1 MKIKSGVRTKK
12 LLGMT
17 ILHRV
22 VMIIWSY
29 AYLSI
34 GVIALTQ
41 DTYGAFAAAIVL
53 NILNMFIYYI
63 YHKVA
68 FRIFRLK
75 DEE

>member
-1 MKIKSGVRTKK
+1 MRKTPPVRTKK

-17 ILHRV
+17 ALHRV
-22 VMIIWSY
+22 VMILWSY
-29 AYLSI
+29 FYLSI
-34 GVIALTQ
+34 GIIAFTQ
-41 DTYGAFAAAIVL
+41 DNYGAFAAAIVL

-68 FRIFRLK
+68 FKIFKLK